1 MKRSKFTDEQILA
14 IVKEGEAGRKV
25 ADVCRAHGITDQTY
39 YRWKAK
45 YGGMELSEL
54 QRLKQVED
62 ENRRL
67 YARHVDGLALRDVRF
82 TGGAGDER
90 PPVVTDD
97 VVFASPAAL
106 YLMTDLQQLEGEAL
120 FRSVAGKAQ
129 AALTPV
135 LNYYWPLDLAAA
147 ALSVAVPVLC
157 LARGWCR
164 MPFQAAGALMSS
176 PSF

>member
-67 YARHVDGLALRDVRF
+67 KHIVAEQTLDIQALK
-82 TGGAGDER
+82 A
-90 PPVVTDD
+90 VV
-97 VVFASPAAL
+97 
-106 YLMTDLQQLEGEAL
+106 
-120 FRSVAGKAQ
+120 AQ
-129 AALTPV
+129 K
-135 LNYYWPLDLAAA
+135 W
-147 ALSVAVPVLC
+147 
-157 LARGWCR
+157 
-164 MPFQAAGALMSS
+164 
-176 PSF
+176 